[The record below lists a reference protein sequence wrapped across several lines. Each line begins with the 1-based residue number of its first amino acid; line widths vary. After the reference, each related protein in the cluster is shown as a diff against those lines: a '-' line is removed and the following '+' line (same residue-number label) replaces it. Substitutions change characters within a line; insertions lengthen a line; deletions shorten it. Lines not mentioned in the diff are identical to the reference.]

1 MDKQKPTQQ
10 QQRQRI
16 NIEIPGDMEGIYANF
31 ALISHSASEVILD
44 FARVLPNVPKGKVH
58 ARIVTTAHNAKLLY
72 NALGTNLEKYEA
84 QYGEIE
90 VPDKQAGFDQDRT
103 MGFPHP

>member
-1 MDKQKPTQQ
+1 MDNPKAAPQ

-16 NIEIPGDMEGIYANF
+16 NIEIPGDLEGIYANF
-31 ALISHSASEVILD
+31 ALISHSASEVIID

-58 ARIVTTAHNAKLLY
+58 ARVVMTAHNAKLLY

-90 VPDKQAGFDQDRT
+90 VPDKQAGFDQDRA